1 MAMAAAACIGRGRKA
16 EERRTPHAS
25 PNSNAEGERQREEQ
39 QQKLGRKEKNLEGWM
54 GGRKERKGV
63 LGRISQE
70 QCCLCL
76 PSACA
81 DAERSFE
88 KNNLAICGICYAL
101 RRPSPALARRY
112 SPRSAKSETIKR
124 GEICG
129 VKRKGGRSERRRRPL
144 GRESLNYAE
153 NLSLYTCHV

>member
-54 GGRKERKGV
+54 GGRKERKEV

-101 RRPSPALARRY
+101 RRPSPTLA
-112 SPRSAKSETIKR
+112 PRLAVRKAKQSSVGKSA
-124 GEICG
+124 
-129 VKRKGGRSERRRRPL
+129 V
-144 GRESLNYAE
+144 
-153 NLSLYTCHV
+153 